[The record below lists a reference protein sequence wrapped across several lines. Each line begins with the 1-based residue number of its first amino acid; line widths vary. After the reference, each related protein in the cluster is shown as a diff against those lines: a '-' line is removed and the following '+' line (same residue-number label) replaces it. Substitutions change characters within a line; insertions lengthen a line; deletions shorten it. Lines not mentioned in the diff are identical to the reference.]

1 MVHIENIFNQQKD
14 SRHSTSCSWKQI
26 YHRFQTKTEIFNS
39 HFLKECTILNKNS
52 KIPPEFPRNS
62 SESLSSITFEI
73 NKIEGIIKNLDPKNS
88 HAHDNLSIH
97 ILKLCGESIYYL
109 LSKSCLETGQFP
121 SE

>member
-1 MVHIENIFNQQKD
+1 M
-14 SRHSTSCSWKQI
+14 
-26 YHRFQTKTEIFNS
+26 
-39 HFLKECTILNKNS
+39 KECTILNKNS

-73 NKIEGIIKNLDPKNS
+73 NKIEGIIKNLHPKNS
-88 HAHDNLSIH
+88 QAHDILSIH